1 MYDHVRGRLVRR
13 TPARAVVE
21 AGGVGYDLAIPLSTY
36 DRLPSEGAEVRLFT
50 TLVVREDA
58 LRLFGFATEEERAF
72 FTTLQS
78 VSGVGPAVALGI
90 VSSVPFAEFRAAVAA
105 GDAQRLRRVRGVGKK
120 LSERLV
126 VELRD
131 AWGEDALPAAAGGV
145 PAPGDVAARDAV
157 LALEALGFPRD
168 AAASAVAASRSGAP
182 AGADAGVL
190 VRLALRSL

>member
-1 MYDHVRGRLVRR
+1 M
-13 TPARAVVE
+13 
-21 AGGVGYDLAIPLSTY
+21 GYDLAIPLSTY

-58 LRLFGFATEEERAF
+58 LRLFGFATEEERSF
-72 FTTLQS
+72 FTTLQG

-90 VSSVPFAEFRAAVAA
+90 VSSVPFAEFRAAVVA

-131 AWGEDALPAAAGGV
+131 AWGDVALTPGPGAVA
-145 PAPGDVAARDAV
+145 APGDAAARDAV
-157 LALEALGFPRD
+157 LALEALGFPRE
-168 AAASAVAASRSGAP
+168 AASRAVAGSRGEAP
-182 AGADAGVL
+182 SGADAGVL